1 MHARLG
7 YQNLIEGVRR
17 KRVTRM
23 HRPFRFGVVAAYTQ
37 SQADWIKTARRVEQL
52 GYETL
57 LIPDRT
63 NVGSLAPV
71 PALAVAASV
80 TSSLRVGS
88 YVFCNGYRHPVL
100 LAREAATLDLL
111 SVGRF
116 ELGLGAGVSSAEFE
130 QMGLPFENPGTR
142 VGQLAETLQI
152 VKQLFTQETVN
163 FRGKYYAI
171 TEMKGYPRP
180 VQKPHPPLLIAGTGE
195 RMLRL
200 AAREADII
208 AVGSKITARGV
219 DQTDASLE
227 QKVAWIKEAAGERF
241 SQLELC
247 QTVFDL
253 MITDSGVD
261 LSSQAG
267 GPPIPK
273 RPVSTE
279 QAVAQLIEQRDR
291 YGFSYLQIYE
301 GQMENFAPVV
311 ARLTGK

>member
-1 MHARLG
+1 MPMHARLG

-37 SQADWIKTARRVEQL
+37 SQADWIKTARR
-52 GYETL
+52 
-57 LIPDRT
+57 
-63 NVGSLAPV
+63 
-71 PALAVAASV
+71 
-80 TSSLRVGS
+80 
-88 YVFCNGYRHPVL
+88 
-100 LAREAATLDLL
+100 
-111 SVGRF
+111 
-116 ELGLGAGVSSAEFE
+116 
-130 QMGLPFENPGTR
+130 
-142 VGQLAETLQI
+142 

-253 MITDSGVD
+253 MI
-261 LSSQAG
+261 
-267 GPPIPK
+267 
-273 RPVSTE
+273 
-279 QAVAQLIEQRDR
+279 
-291 YGFSYLQIYE
+291 
-301 GQMENFAPVV
+301 
-311 ARLTGK
+311 